1 MIIDGGII
9 VIVISTLMMLVPPAA
24 ARTQR
29 RPGSL
34 KAVLNIAFPPIAPT
48 LAIVLL
54 IEQAEAALERD
65 ALLRGT
71 RAISTT
77 YDPA

>member
-1 MIIDGGII
+1 MIDGGL
-9 VIVISTLMMLVPPAA
+9 VMIVISALIMFVPPAA
-24 ARTQR
+24 AHTPR

>member
-1 MIIDGGII
+1 MMIDGGLVMI
-9 VIVISTLMMLVPPAA
+9 VFSALIMFVPPAA
-24 ARTQR
+24 AQTQR

>member
-1 MIIDGGII
+1 MMIDGGLVMI
-9 VIVISTLMMLVPPAA
+9 VFSALIMFVPPAA
-24 ARTQR
+24 AQTQR

-54 IEQAEAALERD
+54 IEQAEAALEPD

-77 YDPA
+77 YDLA

>member
-1 MIIDGGII
+1 M
-9 VIVISTLMMLVPPAA
+9 
-24 ARTQR
+24 
-29 RPGSL
+29 
-34 KAVLNIAFPPIAPT
+34 LNIAFPPIAPT